1 MKEVIVETVKR
12 VGAFAVVALIL
23 ASYILFV

>member
-1 MKEVIVETVKR
+1 MREFLVEAVKR

-23 ASYILFV
+23 SSFMWLS

>member
-1 MKEVIVETVKR
+1 MREFLVEMVKR

-23 ASYILFV
+23 SSFLWFA